1 MTAATIVQIVG
12 WGVQLVSAIGKIVT
26 DAISAAQAGAA
37 PTLEDLDKRLAAD
50 QARMA
55 KDRWT
60 AAKAAAEA
68 ELVKAAEA
76 QFDAELKT
84 VAEPKKP

>member
-12 WGVQLVSAIGKIVT
+12 WGVQLVGSIGKIVT
-26 DAISAAQAGAA
+26 EAINAAQAGAA
-37 PTLEDLDKRLAAD
+37 PTLDDLDKRLADD

-55 KDRWT
+55 KDRWA
-60 AAKAAAEA
+60 AAKAAADA

-76 QFDAELKT
+76 EFDAELKK
-84 VAEPKKP
+84 VVEPKKP